1 MERELE
7 RTRVRPVVTAS
18 VASVSVQPWGLV
30 AFNTATASTNKIH
43 DDDVAKRFGFRGGL
57 VPGVDVYA
65 YLTHP
70 PAEAWG
76 LDWLRRGTMRARLRS
91 PVYDG
96 ERVEVVPVGD
106 GGLEVRDPGGAV
118 CATGEAGLPDDAPPP
133 PAVDGW
139 PDVEQRTDPPP
150 AAPETLVPGTAF
162 GLAPHRFHAD
172 KHGEY
177 LDDVRESLPLYAA
190 EGVAHPGWLLRDAN
204 YVLSA
209 NVRLGP
215 WIHVES
221 VVQHHDVVRDGEV
234 VSARALVTGEWE
246 RKGHRFVEL
255 DVLHLAEQRVVA
267 RTTHTAIYRPR
278 GT

>member
-1 MERELE
+1 MY
-7 RTRVRPVVTAS
+7 RVR
-18 VASVSVQPWGLV
+18 
-30 AFNTATASTNKIH
+30 AFNSATASANKIH
-43 DDDVAKRFGFRGGL
+43 DDDVARRLGFGGGL

-76 LDWLRRGTMRARLRS
+76 LDWLARGSMRARFVA

-96 ERVEVVPVGD
+96 ERVDVVPVGD
-106 GGLEVRDPGGAV
+106 VGVEACDGAGSVRASGTA
-118 CATGEAGLPDDAPPP
+118 ALPASPVEP
-133 PAVDGW
+133 PAVEDW
-139 PDVEQRTDPPP
+139 PHVEPVADPPP
-150 AAPETLVPGTAF
+150 ASPETLVPGTAF
-162 GLAPHRFHAD
+162 GLAPHGFHASAA
-172 KHGEY
+172 GAY
-177 LDDVRESLPLYAA
+177 LDDVRETLLLYVE

-221 VVQHHDVVRDGEV
+221 VVQHHDLVRDGDV
-234 VSARALVTGEWE
+234 VSARAVVTGEWE

-255 DVLHLAEQRVVA
+255 DVLHLASGRVVA
-267 RTTHTAIYRPR
+267 RTRHTAIYRPR